1 MIKVTLL
8 VMDKGFVSLEA
19 KGHADSAP
27 YGQDLICA
35 AISAIILG
43 GFNALDDDSA
53 SYDVEAKPGHAYL
66 KSLKTPSQHDPI
78 VLETIVK
85 QIESVAASY
94 PDNVKLERKKA
105 Q

>member
-8 VMDKGFVSLEA
+8 VTDKGFASLEA

-43 GFNALDDDSA
+43 GFNALTDDVA
-53 SYDVEAKPGHAYL
+53 SYDVEAKPGHACL
-66 KSLKTPSQHDPI
+66 KSLKTPSQHDSI
-78 VLETIVK
+78 VLEAIVK
-85 QIESVAASY
+85 QIESVAESY